1 MEVSTKSAEKKK
13 RKGKTL
19 STETADV
26 GALQSSSQQISAE
39 EDSDLWIS
47 GVREGGGGGGD
58 DGNRNGGGFARQSE
72 EVTGEDH
79 ERKKKKKKQAAA
91 KDTVDVAAESGSGF
105 VRPSGVGAA
114 TNGRSWTISLA
125 VAGSIID
132 NAQSLMLAT
141 SVSVNNLVSTIQNSM
156 T

>member
-1 MEVSTKSAEKKK
+1 MDVSTKPAEKKK
-13 RKGKTL
+13 RKGKKL

-26 GALQSSSQQISAE
+26 GALQSSGQQISAE

-47 GVREGGGGGGD
+47 GVREGGGGG

-72 EVTGEDH
+72 EVAGEDQ

-91 KDTVDVAAESGSGF
+91 GDTVDVADESGSGF

-141 SVSVNNLVSTIQNSM
+141 SVSVNNLVSKIQNSI